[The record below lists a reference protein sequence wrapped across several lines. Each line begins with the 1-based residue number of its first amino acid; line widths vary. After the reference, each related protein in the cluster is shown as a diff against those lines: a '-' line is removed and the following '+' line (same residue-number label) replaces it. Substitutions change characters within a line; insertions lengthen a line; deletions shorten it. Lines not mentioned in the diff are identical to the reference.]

1 MTISRSPILKHQNK
15 GAMMFDKIGDVMFG
29 LVVVAGI
36 TTVVAHPNSARI
48 VTSIGRAGANWT
60 RAAIGN

>member
-1 MTISRSPILKHQNK
+1 
-15 GAMMFDKIGDVMFG
+15 MFDKIGDVMFG

-36 TTVVAHPNSARI
+36 TTIVAHPSSSRV